1 MERITEEEK
10 ILVETLEVFEEDF
23 LFIEETLVEVD
34 KVKKSLSTQ
43 KELLYFS
50 GNIII
55 FKFIYK
61 DNIIQ
66 DNGVKIEGDE
76 YTIFQVYDRETE
88 KSSYHYINDVKIEKS
103 LLLNLINKGDSVGV
117 KKGYI

>member
-10 ILVETLEVFEEDF
+10 ILIETLEVLQEDF
-23 LFIEETLVEVD
+23 LFIEETLEEVD

-61 DNIIQ
+61 DSIIQ
-66 DNGVKIEGDE
+66 DNGVKIEGKE
-76 YTIFQVYDRETE
+76 YTIFQVYDRDTE
-88 KSSYHYINDVKIEKS
+88 KSSYHHINNAKMENS
-103 LLLNLINKGDSVGV
+103 LLLNLINKGETHGI